1 MGWGLLRDHVGILVR
16 KLVPGAANF
25 CIVTVSGRRWLS
37 WAVDREWTGTVLPVD
52 VAAAYADYKETTA
65 RLQRLP
71 PGGPL
76 AV

>member
-1 MGWGLLRDHVGILVR
+1 MRDHVGILVR
-16 KLVPGAANF
+16 KLVPGVAKFFF

-52 VAAAYADYKETTA
+52 VAAAYAGYKETTA

-71 PGGPL
+71 PGVPL